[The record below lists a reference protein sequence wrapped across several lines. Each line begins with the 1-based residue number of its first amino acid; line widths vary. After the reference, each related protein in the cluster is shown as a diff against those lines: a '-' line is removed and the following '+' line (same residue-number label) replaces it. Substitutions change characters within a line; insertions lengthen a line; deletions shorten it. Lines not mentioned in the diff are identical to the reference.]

1 MTAWAGRLGDIF
13 WASMMVIVLLIVGF
27 FILRLIGNT
36 VGKGNIVGKVATGAA
51 NLATP
56 GGNG

>member
-36 VGKGNIVGKVATGAA
+36 VGKGNIVGKAA
-51 NLATP
+51 SAIGNAATP